1 MPTAAESLLYTT
13 VQTLQA
19 QGVHS
24 VLCTFTDLP
33 GVPKGKL
40 VPLSGLGAAV
50 AKGAGFSGPSIWGTG
65 LPRLG
70 PRSEY
75 MGRLLPETVRPLP
88 YWPGVAHGVCEGW
101 AGGQPLDTCPRQLLQ
116 RQTDRLAER
125 GWRLWVGVEPEFF
138 VFARDAQGRLVP
150 ADAQDKLAKPSY
162 DLKALMR
169 QRAFLDDLCQRLS
182 ALGFSLEQTD
192 HEDACGQFEINYAHD
207 HALAAADRYQLF
219 KLTAHATAEAHGL
232 VFSCMPKPFAD
243 QPGSG
248 LHFHL
253 SITKERTPPAG
264 QEPDPPEGG
273 RPAGGGPA
281 QGIGAAVMADPAG
294 ALGLSATGHA
304 VVAGLLAHADA
315 LAALCA
321 PTVNSYK
328 RLAVSQSAS
337 GTTWSPVWK
346 AVGSNNRSALVRAV
360 AGRIEW
366 RLPDPSCNIYVAL
379 AGVIAAALDGV
390 DRALPPVPATEVDL
404 YQAHARGEATP
415 ERLPRDLCA
424 ALDALAADTRLT
436 EALGPAYVA
445 EHLAYGRAEWDSW
458 TQQVSEWEWARYGDR
473 F

>member
-75 MGRLLPETVRPLP
+75 MGRLLPETLRPLP

-101 AGGQPLDTCPRQLLQ
+101 AGDEPLDTCPRQLLQ

-169 QRAFLDDLCQRLS
+169 QRAFLDDLCQRLG
-182 ALGFSLEQTD
+182 ALGFALEQTD

-253 SITKERTPPAG
+253 SLTN
-264 QEPDPPEGG
+264 
-273 RPAGGGPA
+273 A
-281 QGIGAAVMADPAG
+281 QGEPVMADPAG

-315 LAALCA
+315 LSALCA

-390 DRALPPVPATEVDL
+390 DIGLAPVPATEVDL

-436 EALGPAYVA
+436 EALGVAYVA
-445 EHLAYGRAEWDSW
+445 EHLAYGRAEWDAW
-458 TQQVSEWEWARYGDR
+458 AQQVSGWEWARYGDR

>member
-1 MPTAAESLLYTT
+1 MPHASLDTT
-13 VQTLQA
+13 VQALQA

-75 MGRLLPETVRPLP
+75 MGRLLPETLRPLP

-101 AGGQPLDTCPRQLLQ
+101 AGDAPLDTCPRQLLK

-150 ADAQDKLAKPSY
+150 ADAHDKLAKPSY

-169 QRAFLDDLCQRLS
+169 QRAFLDDLCQRLG
-182 ALGFSLEQTD
+182 ALGFALEQTD

-253 SITKERTPPAG
+253 SLTN
-264 QEPDPPEGG
+264 
-273 RPAGGGPA
+273 A
-281 QGIGAAVMADPAG
+281 QGAQVMADPAG

-315 LAALCA
+315 LSALCA

-390 DRALPPVPATEVDL
+390 DSGLPPVPATEVDL
-404 YQAHARGEATP
+404 YQAHAQGHATP

-436 EALGPAYVA
+436 EVLGPAYVA
-445 EHLAYGRAEWDSW
+445 EHLAYGRAEWDVW
-458 TQQVSEWEWARYGDR
+458 AQQVGGWEWARYGDR

>member
-75 MGRLLPETVRPLP
+75 MGRLLPETLRPLP

-101 AGGQPLDTCPRQLLQ
+101 AGDAPLDTCPRQLLQ

-169 QRAFLDDLCQRLS
+169 QRAFLDDLCQRLG
-182 ALGFSLEQTD
+182 ALGFALEQTD

-253 SITKERTPPAG
+253 SLTN
-264 QEPDPPEGG
+264 
-273 RPAGGGPA
+273 A
-281 QGIGAAVMADPAG
+281 QGEPVMADPAG

-315 LAALCA
+315 LSALCA

-390 DRALPPVPATEVDL
+390 DSGLPPVPATEVDL

-424 ALDALAADTRLT
+424 ALDALAEDTRLT
-436 EALGPAYVA
+436 EALGAAYVA
-445 EHLAYGRAEWDSW
+445 EHLAYGRAEWDAW
-458 TQQVSEWEWARYGDR
+458 AQQVSGWEWARYGDR

>member
-75 MGRLLPETVRPLP
+75 MGRLLPETLRPLP

-101 AGGQPLDTCPRQLLQ
+101 AGDAPLDTCPRQLLQ

-169 QRAFLDDLCQRLS
+169 QRAFLDDLCQRLG
-182 ALGFSLEQTD
+182 ALGFALEQTD

-253 SITKERTPPAG
+253 SLTN
-264 QEPDPPEGG
+264 
-273 RPAGGGPA
+273 A
-281 QGIGAAVMADPAG
+281 QGEPVMADPAG

-315 LAALCA
+315 LSALCA

-390 DRALPPVPATEVDL
+390 DSGLPLVPATEVDL

-424 ALDALAADTRLT
+424 ALDALAEDTRLT
-436 EALGPAYVA
+436 EALGAAYVA
-445 EHLAYGRAEWDSW
+445 EHLAYGRAEWDAW
-458 TQQVSEWEWARYGDR
+458 AQQVSGWEWARYGDR

>member
-75 MGRLLPETVRPLP
+75 MGRLLPETLEPLP

-101 AGGQPLDTCPRQLLQ
+101 AGDAPLDTCPRQVLQ
-116 RQTDRLAER
+116 RQTARLAER

-138 VFARDAQGRLVP
+138 VFARDAQGQLVP

-192 HEDACGQFEINYAHD
+192 HEDACGQFEINYTHD

-253 SITKERTPPAG
+253 SITN
-264 QEPDPPEGG
+264 
-273 RPAGGGPA
+273 A
-281 QGIGAAVMADPAG
+281 QGAPVMADPAG

-304 VVAGLLAHADA
+304 VVAGLLAHADT

-390 DRALPPVPATEVDL
+390 DYALAPVPATEVDL
-404 YQAHARGEATP
+404 YQVHARGEPTP

-424 ALDALAADTRLT
+424 ALDALAADTRLA

-445 EHLAYGRAEWDSW
+445 EHLAYGRAEWDAW
-458 TQQVSEWEWARYGDR
+458 AQQVSAWEWARYGDR

>member
-75 MGRLLPETVRPLP
+75 MGRLLPETLRPLP

-101 AGGQPLDTCPRQLLQ
+101 AGDAPLDTCPRQLLKC
-116 RQTDRLAER
+116 QTDRLAER

-169 QRAFLDDLCQRLS
+169 QRAFLDDLCQRLGT
-182 ALGFSLEQTD
+182 LGFALEQTD

-253 SITKERTPPAG
+253 SLTN
-264 QEPDPPEGG
+264 
-273 RPAGGGPA
+273 A
-281 QGIGAAVMADPAG
+281 QGEPVMADPAG

-315 LAALCA
+315 LSALCA

-390 DRALPPVPATEVDL
+390 DSGLPPVPATEVDL

-424 ALDALAADTRLT
+424 ALDALAEDTRLT
-436 EALGPAYVA
+436 EALGAAYVA
-445 EHLAYGRAEWDSW
+445 EHLAYGRAEWDAW
-458 TQQVSEWEWARYGDR
+458 AQQVSGWEWARYGDR

>member
-1 MPTAAESLLYTT
+1 MPHASLDTT
-13 VQTLQA
+13 VQALQA

-40 VPLSGLGAAV
+40 VPLSGMAGAV

-75 MGRLLPETVRPLP
+75 MGRLLPETLRPLP

-101 AGGQPLDTCPRQLLQ
+101 AGDAPLDTCPRQLLK

-125 GWRLWVGVEPEFF
+125 GWRLCVGVEPEFF
-138 VFARDAQGRLVP
+138 VFGRDAQGRLVP
-150 ADAQDKLAKPSY
+150 ADAHDKLAKPSY

-169 QRAFLDDLCQRLS
+169 QRAFLDDLCQRLG
-182 ALGFSLEQTD
+182 ALGFALEQTD

-253 SITKERTPPAG
+253 SLTN
-264 QEPDPPEGG
+264 
-273 RPAGGGPA
+273 A
-281 QGIGAAVMADPAG
+281 QGVQVMADPAG

-315 LAALCA
+315 LSALCA

-390 DRALPPVPATEVDL
+390 DRGLAPVPATEVDL
-404 YQAHARGEATP
+404 YQAHARGEPTP
-415 ERLPRDLCA
+415 ECLPRDLCA
-424 ALDALAADTRLT
+424 ALDALTADTRLT
-436 EALGPAYVA
+436 QALGPAYVA
-445 EHLAYGRAEWDSW
+445 EHLAYGRAEWDAW
-458 TQQVSEWEWARYGDR
+458 AQHIGGWEWARYGDR

>member
-1 MPTAAESLLYTT
+1 MPHASLDTT
-13 VQTLQA
+13 VQALQA

-40 VPLSGLGAAV
+40 VPLSGLAGAV

-75 MGRLLPETVRPLP
+75 MGRLLPETLRPLP

-101 AGGQPLDTCPRQLLQ
+101 AGDAPLDTCPRQLLK
-116 RQTDRLAER
+116 RQTDGLAER
-125 GWRLWVGVEPEFF
+125 GWRLCVGVEPEFF

-150 ADAQDKLAKPSY
+150 ADAHDKLAKPSY

-169 QRAFLDDLCQRLS
+169 QRAFLDDLCQRLG
-182 ALGFSLEQTD
+182 ALGFALEQTD

-253 SITKERTPPAG
+253 SLTN
-264 QEPDPPEGG
+264 
-273 RPAGGGPA
+273 A
-281 QGIGAAVMADPAG
+281 QGVQVMADPAG

-315 LAALCA
+315 LSALCA

-390 DRALPPVPATEVDL
+390 ERGLAPVPATEVDL
-404 YQAHARGEATP
+404 YQAHARGEPTP
-415 ERLPRDLCA
+415 ECLPRDLCA
-424 ALDALAADTRLT
+424 ALDALTADTRLT
-436 EALGPAYVA
+436 QALGPAYVA
-445 EHLAYGRAEWDSW
+445 EHLAYGRAEWDAW
-458 TQQVSEWEWARYGDR
+458 AQHIGGWEWARYGDR